1 VIDSPT
7 VPDFLLAEDESTTVD
22 LVRNHL
28 RRPSTSHTN
37 AALNPHDS
45 QASDKYGGS
54 KNSWN
59 NLDIPYR
66 HDTDSG
72 SRESDLWDEESGV
85 FAYYE
90 QRSSNGDVSDTQK
103 QTANNPSRV
112 GDSTNAYS
120 AHPYATTGAN
130 VAPASPNNRHR
141 SFLTDLPPSKAP
153 LNVVTNV
160 TVLKSPATFTS
171 PATRERIRYSDDSIQ
186 TSPVQRT
193 PSGDYPYVSHVS
205 STGPSEDKVS
215 LHRRNTSRI
224 VDEVMKTNSR
234 KNSTTKQP
242 QQESSFSET
251 SFTRSRSNSQ
261 AQNAAGSALIIDRSF
276 ITPEM
281 RSAAVFPNTPPPSVS
296 PNYTGAAANVSIL
309 EVPDQSLTPPKDT
322 ERKPPTETVIRA
334 LKDRIISEPQFISM
348 TASVPTVP
356 IIRMPEDRLEQIR
369 NERRK
374 TTRTSNKSSSVRRPR
389 KAMLDDEVDQGAQ
402 PSSPGVFTRGNTSP
416 PGVATR
422 RPSPPRQPPSG
433 RSNSPRRRET
443 TAGSVLFDEELRDRG
458 QFLAGPEYAAQ
469 MTSVGKIPDFAYQH
483 SCTKDN
489 GRPMHRRKV
498 SRQDIDPTATLS
510 SPAIMNQWD
519 GHPKRRMN
527 GAIDP
532 AW

>member
-1 VIDSPT
+1 M
-7 VPDFLLAEDESTTVD
+7 PDFLLAEDESTTVD

-37 AALNPHDS
+37 AALNLSDS
-45 QASDKYGGS
+45 HPSDNGGF

-59 NLDIPYR
+59 NLDIPYG
-66 HDTDSG
+66 HDKELG
-72 SRESDLWDEESGV
+72 GRESDLWDEESGV

-90 QRSSNGDVSDTQK
+90 QRSSNGDGSDSQQ
-103 QTANNPSRV
+103 QTANIPSKV
-112 GDSTNAYS
+112 ADSTNAYS
-120 AHPYATTGAN
+120 VDPYTTTTVN
-130 VAPASPNNRHR
+130 VAPASPKNRR
-141 SFLTDLPPSKAP
+141 GSFLTDLPPSKTP

-171 PATRERIRYSDDSIQ
+171 PTTRAGIRYSDDSIQ
-186 TSPVQRT
+186 TSPVQRM

-205 STGPSEDKVS
+205 STDPSEDKVT

-234 KNSTTKQP
+234 KNSTTQRP
-242 QQESSFSET
+242 QQELSFSET
-251 SFTRSRSNSQ
+251 GFTRSRSNSHV
-261 AQNAAGSALIIDRSF
+261 QNTTSSAVTADRNF

-296 PNYTGAAANVSIL
+296 PNYAVATTNLSPLGA
-309 EVPDQSLTPPKDT
+309 PDQSLTPPNDI

-374 TTRTSNKSSSVRRPR
+374 TTRTNNKSSSVRRPR
-389 KAMLDDEVDQGAQ
+389 KPMLDDEVEQGAQ
-402 PSSPGVFTRGNTSP
+402 PSSPSAFTRGNGSP

-422 RPSPPRQPPSG
+422 QPSPPRQPG
-433 RSNSPRRRET
+433 RGNSPRRRET

-458 QFLAGPEYAAQ
+458 PFLAGPEYAAQ
-469 MTSVGKIPDFAYQH
+469 ATSGGKMPDFSSQH
-483 SCTKDN
+483 STKDSS
-489 GRPMHRRKV
+489 RPRHRRKV
-498 SRQDIDPTATLS
+498 SRQDIDPAATLS